1 MIMLKMFCCNKGL
14 FKALQDKKQKS
25 MKVEKWEK
33 LKAKVSITH
42 LSLVYKIKYSIL
54 KKLGK
59 I

>member
-1 MIMLKMFCCNKGL
+1 MLKMFCCNKGL